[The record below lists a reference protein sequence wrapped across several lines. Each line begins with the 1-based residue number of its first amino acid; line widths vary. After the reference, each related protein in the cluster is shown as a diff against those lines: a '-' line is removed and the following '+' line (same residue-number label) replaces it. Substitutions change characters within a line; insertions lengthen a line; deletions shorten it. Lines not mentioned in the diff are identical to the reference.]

1 MQESTLWVLVQKGRR
16 CSLIMALKEEPNACL
31 QSHDMQV
38 FMAYLIPEDPSS
50 PVVRQITH
58 ADPALMALPTLP

>member
-1 MQESTLWVLVQKGRR
+1 MMT
-16 CSLIMALKEEPNACL
+16 LKEEPNACL
-31 QSHDMQV
+31 QSHDMQL
-38 FMAYLIPEDPSS
+38 FMAYLIPEDPTS